1 MSKRK
6 RTIINQYRDLKNN
19 GWQIEDNSSYLKF
32 NGGSETLRHRTAKTV
47 AAHVCLEAGYVVA
60 SEVVNKHD
68 KEADILAYGHDS
80 RKPIVIELENGLT
93 EETRDKKLTHY
104 NVDPVREVWIIDL
117 DVWMDND
124 PTWLSSYIKSVTGL

>member
-6 RTIINQYRDLKNN
+6 RTIINQYRNLKDN
-19 GWQIEDNSSYLKF
+19 GWLIEDTSSYLKF

-47 AAHVCLEAGYVVA
+47 AAHVALENDYVVA

-80 RKPIVIELENGLT
+80 RRPIVIELENGLT
-93 EETRDKKLTHY
+93 DETRKKKLNHY
-104 NVDPVREVWIIDL
+104 NVDPVREVFIVDL
-117 DVWMDND
+117 DEWMNND
-124 PTWLSSYIKSVTGL
+124 PAWLSGYIKSVTGL